1 MPFRVLVAGATGAVG
16 SELVDLLRGAGHFV
30 RALSRDPERSR
41 KLAPRVD
48 EVRLGDPVANPASIA
63 GVCDGIDVV
72 VSCLGAPVTM
82 NLTERRSFSRL
93 DVAANLALLA
103 DAKRAGVKRFV
114 YLACHTEPGFV
125 HTRYVRAHE
134 RVAAAIA
141 ASGLDYTIVRPTGI
155 YSAFADLLS
164 MANKGPLPLIGDGK
178 TETNPIHPHDVAL
191 GVLSVLASGPRDL
204 PLGGP
209 DTMSR
214 TETLALA
221 FAALGKPA
229 RFRRVPPFVMRFVA
243 LLLTW
248 FHPRL
253 SELIEFFA
261 AVSTSRSL
269 APTVGTRRLSDYYR
283 DLAARVESARATEM
297 RDRT

>member
-1 MPFRVLVAGATGAVG
+1 MSLRVLVAGATGAVG
-16 SELVDLLRGAGHFV
+16 SELVDLVKGAGHFV
-30 RALSRDPERSR
+30 RALSRDPGRSR
-41 KLAPRVD
+41 ALAPRVD
-48 EVRLGDPVANPASIA
+48 EVRLADPVTRPASIA

-82 NLTERRSFSRL
+82 NLAERRSYSQV

-103 DAKRAGVKRFV
+103 EAKRAGVKRFV
-114 YLACHTEPGFV
+114 YLACHTDPGFA

-134 RVAAAIA
+134 RVVDAIA
-141 ASGLDYTIVRPTGI
+141 ASGIDYTIVRPTGI
-155 YSAFADLLS
+155 YSAFADLLT

-178 TETNPIHPHDVAL
+178 SETNPIHPHDVAL
-191 GVLSVLASGPRDL
+191 GVLSVLSTGPRDL
-204 PLGGP
+204 ALGGP
-209 DTMSR
+209 ETMAR

-221 FAALGKPA
+221 FAAIGKPA
-229 RFRRVPPFVMRFVA
+229 RFRHVPPLVFRFVS

-261 AVSTSRSL
+261 AVATSRSV

-283 DLAARVESARATEM
+283 DLAARQQLAPPK
-297 RDRT
+297 